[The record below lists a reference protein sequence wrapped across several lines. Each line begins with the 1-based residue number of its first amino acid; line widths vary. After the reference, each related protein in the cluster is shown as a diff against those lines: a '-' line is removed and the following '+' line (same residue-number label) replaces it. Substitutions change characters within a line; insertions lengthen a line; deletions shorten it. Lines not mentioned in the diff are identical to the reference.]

1 MQGNDGQKLVVGISL
16 RRIYFGRPLN
26 QLSKNV
32 DPLLTSMTTSSVT
45 RFESSMMHR
54 GRAGASRDIYDIG
67 FPGMATGRLLLH
79 NMSLFPPLQFRTK

>member
-16 RRIYFGRPLN
+16 QRIYFGSHLIN
-26 QLSKNV
+26 SQKMWILY
-32 DPLLTSMTTSSVT
+32 DEHDDSSVT
-45 RFESSMMHR
+45 RFESSMMHP

-79 NMSLFPPLQFRTK
+79 NMSLFPPMQFRTK